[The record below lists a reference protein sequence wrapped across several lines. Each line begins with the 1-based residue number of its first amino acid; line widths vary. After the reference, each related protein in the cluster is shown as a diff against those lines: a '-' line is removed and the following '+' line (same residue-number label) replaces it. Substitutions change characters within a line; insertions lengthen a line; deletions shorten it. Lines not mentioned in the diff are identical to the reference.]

1 MADEPRKPGTK
12 RPRTVPRTEKRLT
25 ARVMTAGL
33 AASMLVVGSALPAM
47 SSQGAENDKSPDGQS
62 PPVAARSAQ
71 IIQVDGLEFRDLD
84 GSGDLTPYEDWR
96 LSPAKRAEDLA
107 GRLNLAQKAGQLM
120 HASLTGNGTYDRQ
133 SFQSLLSGGFI
144 TTYISRLSVDAG
156 KLAQEHNDLQ
166 AMAEEQPF
174 GIPLKIST
182 DPRNGFSVTAGQTV
196 ASADFTPFPDPIG
209 MGAVG
214 DPAATKKMADIVR
227 EEYRAVGIH
236 EALSPQADIATEPRW
251 TRINGTFGS
260 TGEEAKKQVKA
271 YVEGL
276 QGGTAGLTPDSVATV
291 VKHWVGYGA
300 QVNGYDSHYYYGRYA
315 AFPGNNFQEHLTP
328 YEGAFAAGAAGI
340 MPTYSILKDLERDGS
355 VIEQVGAGHNEY
367 LLQDLL
373 RGQYGFKGVI
383 TSDWGIANNCPA
395 SCQELQPPAPFWG
408 PHGVGM
414 PWGVEDMTLPER
426 YASAVNAGVD
436 IIGGSDQPQYIVQAV
451 EQGLLSEDRLN
462 EAVVRV
468 LGQKFELGLFEN
480 PYVDPAKADR
490 VVGSPSSRAV
500 ALDIQARSL
509 TLLKNDASALPL
521 RKSTG
526 KKAFLYGVDAAA
538 ATAAGLVP
546 VTDVATADVAII
558 RLTDP
563 RGGDDLTDLN
573 FSGDE
578 ADYQALVAAAKTGVK
593 TIAVP
598 GLTRPLILDNVKEH
612 ADAVL
617 ANYGVSDK
625 ALLDTIMGRAKPEGR
640 LPFELPSSMDEVRA
654 QLPDVPNDTAN
665 PLFDYGFGLSY
676 YKNS

>member
-1 MADEPRKPGTK
+1 
-12 RPRTVPRTEKRLT
+12 
-25 ARVMTAGL
+25 MTAGL
-33 AASMLVVGSALPAM
+33 AASMLMAGSALPAV
-47 SSQGAENDKSPDGQS
+47 SAQEAKTGEASDRPA
-62 PPVAARSAQ
+62 PVLAARSAH
-71 IIQVDGLEFRDLD
+71 IIKVDGLEFRDLD

-96 LSPAKRAEDLA
+96 LSPAQRATDLTA
-107 GRLNLAQKAGQLM
+107 RLNLAQKAGQLI
-120 HASLTGNGTYDRQ
+120 HSSLTGTGTYNRQ
-133 SFQSLLSGGFI
+133 AFEALLSGAHI
-144 TTYISRLSVDAG
+144 TTYISRLSVGAG

-166 AMAEEQPF
+166 ALAEAQPF

-182 DPRNGFSVTAGQTV
+182 DPRNGFSVTEGQTV

-209 MGAVG
+209 LGAIG
-214 DPAATKKMADIVR
+214 DPATTKKIADIIR
-227 EEYRAVGIH
+227 GEYRAVGIQ

-251 TRINGTFGS
+251 TRINGTFDS
-260 TGEEAKKQVKA
+260 TGAAAKDQVQA

-276 QGGTAGLTPDSVATV
+276 QGGTQELTPDGVTAV
-291 VKHWVGYGA
+291 VKHWAGYGA

-340 MPTYSILKDLERDGS
+340 MPTYSILKDLQRDGS

-383 TSDWGIANNCPA
+383 TSDWGIANDCPA
-395 SCQELQPPAPFWG
+395 ACRELQPPASFVG
-408 PHGVGM
+408 PNGFGM
-414 PWGVEDMTLPER
+414 PWGVEDMPLPQR
-426 YASAVNAGVD
+426 YASTLNAGVD
-436 IIGGSDQPQYIVQAV
+436 IIGGSSQPQYIVQAV
-451 EQGLLSEDRLN
+451 EQGLLSEERVN

-480 PYVDPAKADR
+480 PYVDPARADR
-490 VVGSPSSRAV
+490 VVGSASSRAV
-500 ALDIQARSL
+500 ALDTQARSL
-509 TLLKNDASALPL
+509 TLLENDATTLPL
-521 RKSTG
+521 GKSTG
-526 KKAFLYGVDAAA
+526 KKAFLYGVDPAAA
-538 ATAAGLVP
+538 EAAGLLP
-546 VTDVATADVAII
+546 VADAGSADVAII
-558 RLTDP
+558 RLADP
-563 RGGDDLTDLN
+563 RGGEDLTDLA
-573 FSGDE
+573 FSGAE
-578 ADYQALVAAAKTGVK
+578 PDYQALVAAAKAGVK

-598 GLTRPLILDNVKEH
+598 SLTRPLILGNVLEH

-640 LPFELPSSMDEVRA
+640 LPFELPSSMEEVKA

-665 PLFDYGFGLSY
+665 PLFKYGFGLSY

>member
-1 MADEPRKPGTK
+1 MADRTIPNDPQALQCTAK
-12 RPRTVPRTEKRLT
+12 RHIGIL
-25 ARVMTAGL
+25 TAGL
-33 AASMLVVGSALPAM
+33 TATMLLAGSASPALAA
-47 SSQGAENDKSPDGQS
+47 QGAKKAESSGHHAPAL
-62 PPVAARSAQ
+62 AARSAQ
-71 IIQVDGLEFRDLD
+71 IIKADGLEFRDLD

-96 LSPAKRAEDLA
+96 LSPAERAEDLT
-107 GRLNLAQKAGQLM
+107 GRLDLAQKAGQIM
-120 HASLTGNGTYDRQ
+120 HASLWGNDAYDREA
-133 SFQSLLSGGFI
+133 FQSRLSEGHI

-166 AMAEEQPF
+166 SMAEEQPF

-182 DPRNGFSVTAGQTV
+182 DPRNGFSVTEGQTV

-209 MGAVG
+209 MGAVA
-214 DPAATKKMADIVR
+214 DPATTKKTAAIIR
-227 EEYRAVGIH
+227 KEYRAVGIH

-260 TGEEAKKQVKA
+260 TGEEAKQQVKA

-276 QGGTAGLTPDSVATV
+276 QGGSSGLTPDSVATV

-315 AFPGNNFQEHLTP
+315 AFPGNNFQEHITP
-328 YEGAFAAGAAGI
+328 YEGAFEAGAAGI

-383 TSDWGIANNCPA
+383 TSDWGIANDCPA
-395 SCQELQPPAPFWG
+395 SCQELQPPGPFWG
-408 PHGVGM
+408 AHGFGM
-414 PWGVEDMTLPER
+414 PWGVQDMTLPER

-436 IIGGSDQPQYIVQAV
+436 IIGGSEQPEYLVRAV
-451 EQGLLSEDRLN
+451 EQGLLAEDRLS
-462 EAVVRV
+462 EAVERV

-480 PYVDPAKADR
+480 PYVDPAEADR
-490 VVGSPSSRAV
+490 VVGSASSRTV
-500 ALDIQARSL
+500 ALDTQARSL
-509 TLLKNDASALPL
+509 TLLENDASTLPL
-521 RKSTG
+521 RKNTG
-526 KKAFLYGVDAAA
+526 KKAFLYGVDATAA
-538 ATAAGLVP
+538 KAAGLVP

-563 RGGDDLTDLN
+563 RGGEDLTDLN
-573 FSGDE
+573 FSGTE
-578 ADYQALVAAAKTGVK
+578 ADYQALVAAANAGVR

-598 GLTRPLILDNVKEH
+598 NLTRPLILGNVLEH

-617 ANYGVSDK
+617 ADYGVSDK
-625 ALLDTIMGRAKPEGR
+625 ALLDTVMGRAKPEGR
-640 LPFELPSSMDEVRA
+640 LPFELPSSMEEVKV

-665 PLFDYGFGLSY
+665 PLFEHGFGLSY
-676 YKNS
+676 NKNS

>member
-1 MADEPRKPGTK
+1 
-12 RPRTVPRTEKRLT
+12 
-25 ARVMTAGL
+25 
-33 AASMLVVGSALPAM
+33 
-47 SSQGAENDKSPDGQS
+47 
-62 PPVAARSAQ
+62 
-71 IIQVDGLEFRDLD
+71 
-84 GSGDLTPYEDWR
+84 
-96 LSPAKRAEDLA
+96 
-107 GRLNLAQKAGQLM
+107 
-120 HASLTGNGTYDRQ
+120 
-133 SFQSLLSGGFI
+133 
-144 TTYISRLSVDAG
+144 
-156 KLAQEHNDLQ
+156 
-166 AMAEEQPF
+166 
-174 GIPLKIST
+174 
-182 DPRNGFSVTAGQTV
+182 
-196 ASADFTPFPDPIG
+196 
-209 MGAVG
+209 
-214 DPAATKKMADIVR
+214 
-227 EEYRAVGIH
+227 
-236 EALSPQADIATEPRW
+236 
-251 TRINGTFGS
+251 
-260 TGEEAKKQVKA
+260 
-271 YVEGL
+271 
-276 QGGTAGLTPDSVATV
+276 
-291 VKHWVGYGA
+291 
-300 QVNGYDSHYYYGRYA
+300 
-315 AFPGNNFQEHLTP
+315 
-328 YEGAFAAGAAGI
+328 
-340 MPTYSILKDLERDGS
+340 LERDGS

-598 GLTRPLILDNVKEH
+598 GLTRPLILDNVQEH